1 MNKIIITNDFEKA
14 INDINYDVLF
24 LRDELKVEDVAEI
37 KKEAYIAEKNKKTI
51 LIAAKKY
58 NIYAQN
64 ALLKILEESPKNIEF
79 ILLALSKYNLLDTI
93 LSRLVIEKKIYQK
106 EEITPDI
113 QNITNSFIFE
123 LLKKDLT
130 KDEVVA
136 ILKELTKKAKNEEQL
151 KIINDALLMIE
162 LNIDLKAVISM
173 VLLAFKER
181 M

>member
-1 MNKIIITNDFEKA
+1 M
-14 INDINYDVLF
+14 
-24 LRDELKVEDVAEI
+24 
-37 KKEAYIAEKNKKTI
+37 
-51 LIAAKKY
+51 
-58 NIYAQN
+58 
-64 ALLKILEESPKNIEF
+64 
-79 ILLALSKYNLLDTI
+79 LSKYNLLDTI